1 MGQHPIEELMKT
13 AMESIKEMVDVNT
26 IVGDAVQ
33 TIDGTVIIPVSKV
46 WFGFAA
52 GGGEFSK
59 DNKSENSAYPFAGG
73 SGAGVS
79 INPVAFLIVGRNN
92 VVRMIPAAP
101 HATLDRAL
109 DSIPSIMEQ
118 IKKLCKKDDKSSNDD
133 ALDKDKEKVE
143 YKEKIVDKT
152 TIKYKN
158 EEDNK

>member
-1 MGQHPIEELMKT
+1 
-13 AMESIKEMVDVNT
+13 
-26 IVGDAVQ
+26 
-33 TIDGTVIIPVSKV
+33 
-46 WFGFAA
+46 
-52 GGGEFSK
+52 
-59 DNKSENSAYPFAGG
+59 
-73 SGAGVS
+73 
-79 INPVAFLIVGRNN
+79 
-92 VVRMIPAAP
+92 MIPAAP